1 MKNLLIPLIFWYLIG
16 AFVASTFNP
25 LEWLNI
31 GKIIYILFVFWSWD
45 GLNEKYK

>member
-1 MKNLLIPLIFWYLIG
+1 MKHFLISAIVWYLIG
-16 AFVASTFNP
+16 SFVASNLNP

-45 GLNEKYK
+45 GLDEKYK

>member
-16 AFVASTFNP
+16 SFIASTFNP